1 MVESKIVSEKQVWIH
16 LIASIKNGLAAAT
29 QNKVRRPGVIVYK
42 MTLSTSVTVY

>member
-29 QNKVRRPGVIVYK
+29 QNKVNQGVIVYK
-42 MTLSTSVTVY
+42 LSLSTLVQYYF